1 MSKYR
6 IYRIDH
12 HDPQLIGKR
21 KRQIAIV
28 YAIMSPVF
36 VMIFMLLHQLFDIG
50 FLILL
55 IGSIP
60 IIGGFYLSLYFK
72 LKSDNRKIKTIGD
85 IEFTQTG
92 IKKHIGD
99 SISEYSYQS
108 IKSIELQK
116 HIPAVTITE
125 SKSGFFS
132 YLLSITFQDL
142 HKETIVISDLPAGK
156 WQDLSITET
165 IKTLKKITQ
174 TEIII
179 K

>member
-12 HDPQLIGKR
+12 HDPRLIGKR
-21 KRQIAIV
+21 KRQVAIV

-36 VMIFMLLHQLFDIG
+36 IVIFMLLHELIDIG

-55 IGSIP
+55 LGSIP
-60 IIGGFYLSLYFK
+60 IIGGFYLYLYLK

-116 HIPAVTITE
+116 YIPAATITE
-125 SKSGFFS
+125 SKSGYFS

-142 HKETIVISDLPAGK
+142 HKETIVISDLSTEKG
-156 WQDLSITET
+156 QDLSITDT

-174 TEIII
+174 TEIMI